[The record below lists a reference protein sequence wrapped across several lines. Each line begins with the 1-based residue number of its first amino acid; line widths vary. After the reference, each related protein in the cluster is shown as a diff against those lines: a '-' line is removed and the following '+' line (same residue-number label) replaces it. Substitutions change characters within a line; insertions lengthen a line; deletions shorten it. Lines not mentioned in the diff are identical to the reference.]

1 MKIEDYTKMIEHP
14 MTWGKS
20 RSEALTIKAA
30 ILRTIR
36 IVLKDPELAKE
47 YYGRQPMATMDTVIV
62 TSQREDCNGH
72 KTNDSTDSPCP
83 TK

>member
-36 IVLKDPELAKE
+36 IVLKDPEQAKE
-47 YYGRQPMATMDTVIV
+47 YYGRQPMATMDVV
-62 TSQREDCNGH
+62 ETSKKGRF
-72 KTNDSTDSPCP
+72 
-83 TK
+83 

>member
-1 MKIEDYTKMIEHP
+1 MTIEDYTKIIEHP
-14 MTWGKS
+14 MTWVDS
-20 RSEALTIKAA
+20 RERALTIKAA

-36 IVLKDPELAKE
+36 IVLKDPEQAKE

-72 KTNDSTDSPCP
+72 KTNHSTDSPCP
-83 TK
+83 KK

>member
-1 MKIEDYTKMIEHP
+1 MTIEDYRKMIEHP
-14 MTWGKS
+14 MTWVKTP
-20 RSEALTIKAA
+20 SEARTIKAA

-47 YYGRQPMATMDTVIV
+47 YYGRQPMATMDSVIV

-72 KTNDSTDSPCP
+72 KTNDSTDSPCVEE
-83 TK
+83 

>member
-1 MKIEDYTKMIEHP
+1 MMKIEDYTKMIEHP

-36 IVLKDPELAKE
+36 IVLKDPEQAKE

-62 TSQREDCNGH
+62 TSQREDCNGVH
-72 KTNDSTDSPCP
+72 
-83 TK
+83 

>member
-20 RSEALTIKAA
+20 RGEALTIRAA

-36 IVLKDPELAKE
+36 IVLKDPELARE
-47 YYGRQPMATMDTVIV
+47 YYGNQPMATMDDIIV
-62 TSQREDCNGH
+62 ASKREDNE
-72 KTNDSTDSPCP
+72 
-83 TK
+83 